1 MSAENDFS
9 VGSIPRHII
18 DLAIPM
24 TLGQFVQMAY
34 NLVDRIYIGHL
45 PGTSS
50 MALTGLGLTFPII
63 TIIMAFTNLFGT
75 GGMALYSIARGKHD
89 IDAERRYMENTFI
102 MLCLTSIFVMLLG
115 YLFMKPILY
124 LFGASD
130 VTYPYSAEYLR
141 IYLIGTPLV
150 MLATGMNGFINAQG
164 YGRTGMFTI
173 LIGAVIN
180 IILDPIFIFGLGLG
194 ISGAAIATIISQ
206 LVSVI
211 WVMAF
216 LCGRKSLTRLRVRR
230 ARFERKA
237 VGQITRLGV
246 AGFVMQ
252 ATNGVVQ
259 VAANNMLGIYGGD
272 IYIGIMTVVNSV
284 RDVVSLPLHGF
295 TNAAQPVIGYN
306 YGARKISRIREV
318 IRFTTPVTVT
328 YMLFCWAV
336 IFMLPRPI
344 MHVFNSDPELL
355 AKGVPMLHIF
365 FFGFFFMAFQSVGQS
380 TFVGLGKSKHGD
392 VLLSLSQG
400 HHRRA
405 ADDHSAAD
413 RRAGRRRRFS
423 RRTDLQS
430 HRRTLL
436 LLHHALDHA
445 PVARRSNRVTIAS
458 THVHLFS
465 VDMRFSIDDT
475 APLQYNIAKE
485 LLCFTRYWR

>member
-318 IRFTTPVTVT
+318 IRFTTPVT
-328 YMLFCWAV
+328 YHHLCH
-336 IFMLPRPI
+336 P
-344 MHVFNSDPELL
+344 
-355 AKGVPMLHIF
+355 
-365 FFGFFFMAFQSVGQS
+365 
-380 TFVGLGKSKHGD
+380 KH
-392 VLLSLSQG
+392 
-400 HHRRA
+400 
-405 ADDHSAAD
+405 
-413 RRAGRRRRFS
+413 
-423 RRTDLQS
+423 
-430 HRRTLL
+430 
-436 LLHHALDHA
+436 
-445 PVARRSNRVTIAS
+445 
-458 THVHLFS
+458 
-465 VDMRFSIDDT
+465 
-475 APLQYNIAKE
+475 
-485 LLCFTRYWR
+485 

>member
-24 TLGQFVQMAY
+24 TLAQLVQMAY

-50 MALTGLGLTFPII
+50 IALTGLGLTFPII
-63 TIIMAFTNLFGT
+63 TIIMAFTNLFST
-75 GGMALYSIARGKHD
+75 GSVALYSIARGKQD
-89 IDAERRYMENTFI
+89 EAAERRYMENAFLLLLSTSVVV
-102 MLCLTSIFVMLLG
+102 MVLCFV
-115 YLFMKPILY
+115 FMHPILY

-130 VTYPYSAEYLR
+130 ETYPYSAAYLR

-164 YGRTGMFTI
+164 YGKTGMFTI

-180 IILDPIFIFGLGLG
+180 IILDPIFIFVLDLG
-194 ISGAAIATIISQ
+194 ISGAAIATVISQ
-206 LVSVI
+206 LLSVI

-216 LCGRKSLTRLRVRR
+216 LTSRRSLTPLRVRQ
-230 ARFERKA
+230 ARIDLTATK
-237 VGQITRLGV
+237 QITQLGV

-252 ATNGVVQ
+252 ATNGIVQ

-272 IYIGIMTVVNSV
+272 IYIGIMTVLNSV

-306 YGARKISRIREV
+306 YGARKLDRIRQI
-318 IRFTTPVTVT
+318 IRFTTPVTVV
-328 YMLFCWAV
+328 YMALCWLI
-336 IFMLPRPI
+336 IFLLPQPI

-355 AKGVPMLHIF
+355 NKGTPAMHLF

-380 TFVGLGKSKHGD
+380 TFVGLGKSKQATFFSLFRKVIIVVPLTIILPQIGGLGVMGVFLAEPISNFIGGLCCYCTMLWTVRH
-392 VLLSLSQG
+392 LS
-400 HHRRA
+400 
-405 ADDHSAAD
+405 D
-413 RRAGRRRRFS
+413 RK
-423 RRTDLQS
+423 Q
-430 HRRTLL
+430 
-436 LLHHALDHA
+436 
-445 PVARRSNRVTIAS
+445 RSLA
-458 THVHLFS
+458 
-465 VDMRFSIDDT
+465 
-475 APLQYNIAKE
+475 
-485 LLCFTRYWR
+485 

>member
-1 MSAENDFS
+1 
-9 VGSIPRHII
+9 
-18 DLAIPM
+18 
-24 TLGQFVQMAY
+24 
-34 NLVDRIYIGHL
+34 
-45 PGTSS
+45 
-50 MALTGLGLTFPII
+50 
-63 TIIMAFTNLFGT
+63 
-75 GGMALYSIARGKHD
+75 
-89 IDAERRYMENTFI
+89 
-102 MLCLTSIFVMLLG
+102 
-115 YLFMKPILY
+115 
-124 LFGASD
+124 
-130 VTYPYSAEYLR
+130 
-141 IYLIGTPLV
+141 

-180 IILDPIFIFGLGLG
+180 IILDPIFIFGIGLG

-252 ATNGVVQ
+252 ATNGIVQ

-328 YMLFCWAV
+328 YMLLCWAA

-380 TFVGLGKSKHGD
+380 TFVGLGKSKQATFFSLFRKVIIVVPLTIILPQIGGLGVAGVFLAEPISNLIGGLCCYCTMLWTVRRLPGD
-392 VLLSLSQG
+392 Q
-400 HHRRA
+400 
-405 ADDHSAAD
+405 
-413 RRAGRRRRFS
+413 
-423 RRTDLQS
+423 
-430 HRRTLL
+430 
-436 LLHHALDHA
+436 
-445 PVARRSNRVTIAS
+445 
-458 THVHLFS
+458 
-465 VDMRFSIDDT
+465 T
-475 APLQYNIAKE
+475 A
-485 LLCFTRYWR
+485 

>member
-1 MSAENDFS
+1 MSTQNDFS
-9 VGSIPRHII
+9 VGSIPRHVI

-75 GGMALYSIARGKHD
+75 GGMALYSIARGKQD
-89 IDAERRYMENTFI
+89 EAAERRYMENTFI
-102 MLCLTSIFVMLLG
+102 MLCITSFLVMLAG
-115 YLFMKPILY
+115 YLFMEPILY

-141 IYLIGTPLV
+141 IYLLGTPLV

-164 YGRTGMFTI
+164 FGRTGMFTI

-180 IILDPIFIFGLGLG
+180 IILDPIFIFVLDMG
-194 ISGAAIATIISQ
+194 IAGAAVATLISQ
-206 LVSVI
+206 AVSVI
-211 WVMAF
+211 WVLAF
-216 LCGRKSLTRLRVRR
+216 LCGRKSLTRLRVRQV
-230 ARFERKA
+230 RFNGKA
-237 VGQITRLGV
+237 VGQITKLGV

-284 RDVVSLPLHGF
+284 RDVISLPLHGF
-295 TNAAQPVIGYN
+295 TGAAQPVIGYN
-306 YGARKISRIREV
+306 YGAYKIGRIREV
-318 IRFTTPVTVT
+318 IHFTTPVTVT
-328 YMLFCWAV
+328 YMLLCWAIV
-336 IFMLPRPI
+336 FVLPEPI

-355 AKGVPMLHIF
+355 EKGVPMMHIF

-380 TFVGLGKSKHGD
+380 TFVGLGKSKQATFF
-392 VLLSLSQG
+392 SLFRKVIIVVPLTIILPQVGGLGVAGVFLAEPISNFVG
-400 HHRRA
+400 GLASYCTMLWTVRRLPGEKQLA
-405 ADDHSAAD
+405 
-413 RRAGRRRRFS
+413 
-423 RRTDLQS
+423 
-430 HRRTLL
+430 
-436 LLHHALDHA
+436 
-445 PVARRSNRVTIAS
+445 
-458 THVHLFS
+458 
-465 VDMRFSIDDT
+465 
-475 APLQYNIAKE
+475 
-485 LLCFTRYWR
+485 

>member
-180 IILDPIFIFGLGLG
+180 IILDPIFIFGLGMG

-306 YGARKISRIREV
+306 YGARKIDRVQAVLRMGLATVGCMGVVFMLLGEFFPTQITRLFIAATPEVLAAAPLAFRCYFIFFIFLGISVLSTYYLQSIMRE
-318 IRFTTPVTVT
+318 RAAMTVSVLRSLVLSIT
-328 YMLFCWAV
+328 LLFVLPMFLGLPGVFLAMPLSEGIVAV
-336 IFMLPRPI
+336 I
-344 MHVFNSDPELL
+344 
-355 AKGVPMLHIF
+355 
-365 FFGFFFMAFQSVGQS
+365 
-380 TFVGLGKSKHGD
+380 
-392 VLLSLSQG
+392 
-400 HHRRA
+400 
-405 ADDHSAAD
+405 
-413 RRAGRRRRFS
+413 
-423 RRTDLQS
+423 
-430 HRRTLL
+430 
-436 LLHHALDHA
+436 ALIL
-445 PVARRSNRVTIAS
+445 VRRS
-458 THVHLFS
+458 
-465 VDMRFSIDDT
+465 MR
-475 APLQYNIAKE
+475 A
-485 LLCFTRYWR
+485 

>member
-1 MSAENDFS
+1 MSTENDFS

-24 TLGQFVQMAY
+24 TLAQFVQMAY

-63 TIIMAFTNLFGT
+63 TIIMACTNLFGT
-75 GGMALYSIARGKHD
+75 GGMALYSIARGKQD
-89 IDAERRYMENTFI
+89 EAAERRFMENTFI
-102 MLCLTSIFVMLLG
+102 MLCLTSVFVMILG

-130 VTYPYSAEYLR
+130 VTYPFSAEYLR

-164 YGRTGMFTI
+164 YARTGMFTI

-180 IILDPIFIFGLGLG
+180 IILDPIFIFVFDLG
-194 ISGAAIATIISQ
+194 IAGAAIATVISQ
-206 LVSVI
+206 LISVI
-211 WVMAF
+211 WVLTF
-216 LCGRKSLTRLRVRR
+216 LCGRKSLTRLRVRQ
-230 ARFERKA
+230 ARFDGGA
-237 VGQITRLGV
+237 VKQITKLGV

-306 YGARKISRIREV
+306 YGARKFARIRQV
-318 IRFTTPVTVT
+318 IRFTTPVTVC
-328 YMLFCWAV
+328 YMLLCWGI
-336 IFMLPRPI
+336 IFLLPEPI

-355 AKGVPMLHIF
+355 AKGVPMMHIF
-365 FFGFFFMAFQSVGQS
+365 FFGFFFMAFQSTGQS
-380 TFVGLGKSKHGD
+380 TFVGLGKSRQATFF
-392 VLLSLSQG
+392 SLFRKVIIVVPLTLILPQIGGLGVAGVFLAEPISNLVG
-400 HHRRA
+400 GLACYCTMLWTVRRLPNE
-405 ADDHSAAD
+405 
-413 RRAGRRRRFS
+413 R
-423 RRTDLQS
+423 Q
-430 HRRTLL
+430 
-436 LLHHALDHA
+436 
-445 PVARRSNRVTIAS
+445 
-458 THVHLFS
+458 
-465 VDMRFSIDDT
+465 T
-475 APLQYNIAKE
+475 A
-485 LLCFTRYWR
+485 

>member
-259 VAANNMLGIYGGD
+259 VAANNMLGIHGGD

-380 TFVGLGKSKHGD
+380 TFVGLGKSKQATFFSLFRKVIIVVPLTIILPQIGGLGVAGVFLAEPISNLIGGLCCYCTMLWTVRRLPGD
-392 VLLSLSQG
+392 Q
-400 HHRRA
+400 
-405 ADDHSAAD
+405 
-413 RRAGRRRRFS
+413 
-423 RRTDLQS
+423 
-430 HRRTLL
+430 
-436 LLHHALDHA
+436 
-445 PVARRSNRVTIAS
+445 
-458 THVHLFS
+458 
-465 VDMRFSIDDT
+465 T
-475 APLQYNIAKE
+475 A
-485 LLCFTRYWR
+485 